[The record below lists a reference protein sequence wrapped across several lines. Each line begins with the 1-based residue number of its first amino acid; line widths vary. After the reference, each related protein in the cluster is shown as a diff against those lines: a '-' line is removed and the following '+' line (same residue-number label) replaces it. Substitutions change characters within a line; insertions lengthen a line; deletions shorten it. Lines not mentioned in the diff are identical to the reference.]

1 MTLKET
7 LQQMKSASRSK
18 LPAEVATIM
27 SRATEDLERSGII
40 GKALGPGKP
49 APKFVLPDA
58 QGTHYNSKELLLKGP
73 LILTFYRGSW

>member
-18 LPAEVATIM
+18 LTIEVAAVI
-27 SRATEDLERSGII
+27 SGATEDLERSGIVS
-40 GKALGPGKP
+40 KALGPGKP
-49 APKFVLPDA
+49 APAFVLTDA
-58 QGTHYNSKELLLKGP
+58 QGVRYNSQELLFKGP